1 MLIRCSVLGLS
12 SLYSVLGIDE
22 DLLKKSR
29 NTQFEE
35 WKYQFRFLSIFS
47 CLFFNFSASFEM
59 EKLNEAQNIEH
70 KFTIYFISNQK
81 LDSHD
86 MFTLNSIHFNIIF
99 LAWSVRVCSSHF
111 NRNISFKVIKLWS
124 IDDLVVGVVCFF
136 FCDNY
141 TSELLQCRASHH
153 FIRFHVIRDF
163 YSRHEHF

>member
-1 MLIRCSVLGLS
+1 MFCSWFEFIIFSARNWWGF
-12 SLYSVLGIDE
+12 IE
-22 DLLKKSR
+22 KNR

-47 CLFFNFSASFEM
+47 CLFFNFSALFEM

-136 FCDNY
+136 AIITQVSYYNV
-141 TSELLQCRASHH
+141 AP
-153 FIRFHVIRDF
+153 VIISF
-163 YSRHEHF
+163 VSM